1 MREPVLV
8 ASLAAGEQVAVQV
21 AGEPVAAAQP
31 VRVQV
36 AEPAGLLADSA
47 ADSAAGS
54 ASLARGCSVREA
66 ASMSGPERTQR

>member
-47 ADSAAGS
+47 ADSA
-54 ASLARGCSVREA
+54 SLARGCSVREP
-66 ASMSGPERTQR
+66 ASMSGLERAQR

>member
-36 AEPAGLLADSA
+36 AEPAGLL
-47 ADSAAGS
+47 DSAAGS
-54 ASLARGCSVREA
+54 ASLARGCSVREP
-66 ASMSGPERTQR
+66 ASMSGLERAQR